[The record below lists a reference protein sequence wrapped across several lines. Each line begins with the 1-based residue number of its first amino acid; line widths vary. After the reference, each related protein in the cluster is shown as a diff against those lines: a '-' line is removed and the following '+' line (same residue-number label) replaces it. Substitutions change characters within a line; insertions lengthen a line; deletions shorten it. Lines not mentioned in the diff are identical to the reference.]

1 MDLVIRHVKE
11 QDHEAVHEILTSPH
25 VLSGSMR
32 VPFAP
37 LQQTRER
44 LTPTRGIYQLVA
56 EAEDRVVG
64 FGELITYSACSSSPT
79 TPTQSASTNASGS

>member
-32 VPFAP
+32 VLFAP
-37 LQQTRER
+37 LQQT
-44 LTPTRGIYQLVA
+44 Y
-56 EAEDRVVG
+56 
-64 FGELITYSACSSSPT
+64 SSSPT
-79 TPTQSASTNASGS
+79 TPTRSGSTNASGS

>member
-11 QDHEAVHEILTSPH
+11 QDHEAVHETLTSPH

-37 LQQTRER
+37 LQ
-44 LTPTRGIYQLVA
+44 
-56 EAEDRVVG
+56 
-64 FGELITYSACSSSPT
+64 
-79 TPTQSASTNASGS
+79 

>member
-44 LTPTRGIYQLVA
+44 LTPRAGSTSWWLRPRIA
-56 EAEDRVVG
+56 W
-64 FGELITYSACSSSPT
+64 
-79 TPTQSASTNASGS
+79 SASAS